1 MSPATTPT
9 PTTAPRPELVGIV
22 PEVPPLKAV
31 RLPTVAERTLGNGLR
46 LIAARRSG
54 VPRLE
59 VRMLVP
65 AARNGKAPDAAK
77 ARRFGRTLRAVT
89 SNRSSLDIAQELQRL
104 GGNLAA
110 GVDAEDFVVYGSAL
124 SSELPRFL
132 ALLSEVLT
140 EATHPEDEVALQR
153 EVTAQEITLA
163 LSQPATVARQALLQ
177 RLFGS
182 HPYGEGLP
190 SAEDIAAVKATQ
202 LRKLGTKRLRPEGSI
217 LVLVGDVP
225 TNRALDLAE
234 AAFASWEG
242 GGGTPGLTTPATSTP
257 GPTLLIDRPGAVQ
270 TNIRI
275 GGAAIGRTDP
285 DYPKLA
291 LANLVFG
298 GYFVSRLVDN
308 IREKRGY
315 TYSPGSGVTQ
325 NRKASYFSVSADVG
339 TEVTAPAL
347 VEIRY
352 ELLRMVAGPIEP
364 AELLSAKRYLSGT
377 MSMGIQTQSG
387 LAGFL
392 GSLAASDL
400 PVEYL
405 REFPAAVDAL
415 TEDDVIEASR
425 RYLDPRRLDTVLVG
439 DAAVIRAG
447 VEALDEVELAESPA

>member
-1 MSPATTPT
+1 M
-9 PTTAPRPELVGIV
+9 TTAPRPELVGIV
-22 PEVPPLKAV
+22 PEVPPLKGI
-31 RLPTVAERTLGNGLR
+31 RLPAVAERTLGNGLR
-46 LIAARRSG
+46 LLAARRSG

-59 VRMLVP
+59 
-65 AARNGKAPDAAK
+65 ARLLIPSARDGKAPEP
-77 ARRFGRTLRAVT
+77 ARARVFGRTLLSGTT
-89 SNRSSLDIAQELQRL
+89 SRSSVDIAQELQRL
-104 GGNLAA
+104 GGNLDA
-110 GVDAEDFVVYGSAL
+110 GVDAEDFVVYGSTL

-140 EATHPEDEVALQR
+140 EATHPNDEVALQR
-153 EVTAQEITLA
+153 DVAAQEVTLA
-163 LSQPATVARQALLQ
+163 LSQPATVARQALLA

-182 HPYGEGLP
+182 HPYGQGLP
-190 SAEDIAAVKATQ
+190 PAEDVAAVKAGQ
-202 LRKLGTKRLRPEGSI
+202 LRKLGAKRLRPEGSI
-217 LVLVGDVP
+217 LVLVGDVVP
-225 TNRALDLAE
+225 NRALDLAE

-242 GGGTPGLTTPATSTP
+242 GGGTPGLPAPALATPA
-257 GPTLLIDRPGAVQ
+257 PTLLVDRPGAVQ

-275 GGAAIGRTDP
+275 GGHAIGRTDP

-325 NRKASYFSVSADVG
+325 NRVASYFSVQADVG
-339 TEVTAPAL
+339 TEVTGPAL

-352 ELLRMVAGPIEP
+352 ELNRMLAGPIDE

-377 MSMGIQTQSG
+377 SSMAIQTQSG
-387 LAGFL
+387 LAGYL
-392 GSLAASDL
+392 GTLAVSGL

-405 REFPAAVDAL
+405 RDFPAAVDAL

-425 RYLDPRRLDTVLVG
+425 RYLDPRKLETVLVG
-439 DAAVIRAG
+439 DASIIRSS
-447 VEALDEVELAESPA
+447 VEAFDDVELQTAP